1 MMEPY
6 QLTATQALAKFKD
19 GTLAIEE
26 YARSLLSRIQK
37 RDAAVQ
43 AWAYLDP
50 EYVIQQ
56 ARQLDAVPLEERGPL
71 HGVAIAVKDIMYT
84 KDMPTQ
90 HNSPIYKG
98 DEPKVDAAAIVTL
111 RHAGALLL
119 GKSTTTEFAST
130 TAGPKTRNPHDS
142 GRTPGG
148 SSSGSAAAVGDFQV
162 PIGLGTQTGGST
174 IRPGS
179 FNGVYSFKPTW
190 NSISREGVKIY
201 SLILDTIG
209 FFARSVEDL
218 QLLSDVFA
226 LEDDTPLKND
236 EFSLQGAKFA
246 LIKTVVWPQAGR
258 GTMAALEAGAKLLR
272 DQGAEVDE
280 IDLPPE
286 FDNLP
291 EWHRIVLHSDGRPT
305 FLPEYRI
312 AKHKLAPFLAG
323 HVENV
328 CKITRAAQLEAFDR
342 IAALRP
348 KIDEFAGKYAA
359 ILTPSVVDE
368 APLGTEFTGSPAFN
382 CMWTALHTPV
392 VNVPGFKGENGMPV
406 GLSLVAPRYRD
417 RHLLMISK
425 AVGAIFEASPL
436 PDIH

>member
-1 MMEPY
+1 
-6 QLTATQALAKFKD
+6 
-19 GTLAIEE
+19 
-26 YARSLLSRIQK
+26 
-37 RDAAVQ
+37 
-43 AWAYLDP
+43 
-50 EYVIQQ
+50 
-56 ARQLDAVPLEERGPL
+56 
-71 HGVAIAVKDIMYT
+71 
-84 KDMPTQ
+84 MPTQ
-90 HNSPIYKG
+90 HNSSIYEG
-98 DEPKVDAAAIVTL
+98 DEPKLDAAAIITL

-119 GKSTTTEFAST
+119 GKTTTTEFAST
-130 TAGPKTRNPHDS
+130 TAGPKTRNPHDA

-190 NSISREGVKIY
+190 NSISREGLKIY

-226 LEDDTPLKND
+226 LEDDLSPKD
-236 EFSLQGAKFA
+236 DFSIKGARFA
-246 LIKTVVWPQAGR
+246 LLKTVVWPQAGP
-258 GTMAALEAGAKLLR
+258 GTAAALEAGAKLLR

-280 IDLPPE
+280 IELPPE
-286 FDNLP
+286 FDNIP

-312 AKHKLAPFLAG
+312 AKEKLSPFLAD
-323 HVENV
+323 HVENS
-328 CKITRAAQLEAFDR
+328 CKIPRAAQLEAFDG

-348 KIDEFAGKYAA
+348 KIDEIACRYAA

-368 APLGTEFTGSPAFN
+368 APVGTESTGSPAFN
-382 CMWTALHTPV
+382 SMWTVSFLSPV
-392 VNVPGFKGENGMPV
+392 EV
-406 GLSLVAPRYRD
+406 
-417 RHLLMISK
+417 
-425 AVGAIFEASPL
+425 
-436 PDIH
+436 